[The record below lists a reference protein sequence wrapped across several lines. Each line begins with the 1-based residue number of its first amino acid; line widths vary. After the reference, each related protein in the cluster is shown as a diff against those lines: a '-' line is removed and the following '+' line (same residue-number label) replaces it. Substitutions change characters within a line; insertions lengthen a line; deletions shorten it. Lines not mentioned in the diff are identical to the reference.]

1 MELEGSVLLLLL
13 AGVWWVERLRVE
25 RLRVEAQ

>member
-25 RLRVEAQ
+25 AQ